1 MNIALILAGLF
12 LSLII
17 AFIAGMVF
25 LPELF
30 GISKKSKP
38 AEEESEDK
46 DKDKL

>member
-30 GISKKSKP
+30 GLSKKSKP
-38 AEEESEDK
+38 DEEGSEDK
-46 DKDKL
+46 YKL

>member
-1 MNIALILAGLF
+1 VNIALLLGGFF

-30 GISKKSKP
+30 GISKKTKP
-38 AEEESEDK
+38 EQGEGEDN
-46 DKDKL
+46 